1 MTDVSLRGK
10 VHTDFIGRFLL
21 SHYRAV
27 LRYTPTQ
34 NFVYTGK
41 KKVQLSLRQFE
52 RNTQIFNKNVWT
64 LSTANFTK
72 SGLEI

>member
-10 VHTDFIGRFLL
+10 VHTDFTGRSLL

-41 KKVQLSLRQFE
+41 KK
-52 RNTQIFNKNVWT
+52 K
-64 LSTANFTK
+64 
-72 SGLEI
+72 